1 MLTNNMHS
9 VFTLTNYTGPLG
21 PLLATK
27 SVTPGPLLATKSDPP
42 GPLLALT
49 LGNQK
54 WTWEDTHE
62 LLKPHENRCLSEGVK
77 ELEFTTS
84 TKSSRSNT
92 YCACCIDIA
101 PPLAAK
107 TGPLG
112 QLLVAKSGPEGHF
125 LLGPHLA

>member
-21 PLLATK
+21 PLLAIK
-27 SVTPGPLLATKSDPP
+27 SDPPGPLLATKSDPP

-62 LLKPHENRCLSEGVK
+62 LLKPHKNRCLSEGVNGWNLPPVLK
-77 ELEFTTS
+77 VHVATHTVHSTT
-84 TKSSRSNT
+84 
-92 YCACCIDIA
+92 
-101 PPLAAK
+101 
-107 TGPLG
+107 LG
-112 QLLVAKSGPEGHF
+112 I
-125 LLGPHLA
+125 

>member
-62 LLKPHENRCLSEGVK
+62 LLKPQKNRCLSEGVNGWNLLPVLK
-77 ELEFTTS
+77 MH
-84 TKSSRSNT
+84 
-92 YCACCIDIA
+92 IA
-101 PPLAAK
+101 THTVHAA
-107 TGPLG
+107 
-112 QLLVAKSGPEGHF
+112 
-125 LLGPHLA
+125 

>member
-27 SVTPGPLLATKSDPP
+27 SVTPAPLLATKSDPPGPLLATKSDLPGPLLATKSDLP

-62 LLKPHENRCLSEGVK
+62 LLKPQKNRCLSEGVNGWNLLPVLK
-77 ELEFTTS
+77 MH
-84 TKSSRSNT
+84 
-92 YCACCIDIA
+92 IA
-101 PPLAAK
+101 THTVHAA
-107 TGPLG
+107 
-112 QLLVAKSGPEGHF
+112 
-125 LLGPHLA
+125 